1 MKRIVVAV
9 MIPIVSIAIG
19 LSSFFFVKNT
29 CNQVVSGL
37 DEVLDNLL
45 TEDVEEVNRLT
56 VQTNRNWHKKVFLL
70 NIFIGRTGTNEV
82 DKLLSKIVYFSDYR
96 YFVAI
101 FFKLHFMKQPCL
113 FENLAYA
120 DFLHNFM
127 LTISLIFIS

>member
-9 MIPIVSIAIG
+9 MIPIASIALGIF
-19 LSSFFFVKNT
+19 SFFFIKST

-37 DEVLDNLL
+37 DEVLYNIL

-82 DKLLSKIVYFSDYR
+82 DKLLSKIVYFSEIGDHEAVLLNAEDCKEELLYIIESNEPELSAV
-96 YFVAI
+96 F
-101 FFKLHFMKQPCL
+101 
-113 FENLAYA
+113 
-120 DFLHNFM
+120 
-127 LTISLIFIS
+127 

>member
-19 LSSFFFVKNT
+19 ISSFFFVKNT

-82 DKLLSKIVYFSDYR
+82 DKLLSKIVYFSEIGDYEAVLLNCEDCKEELL
-96 YFVAI
+96 YIIESNEPELSAVF
-101 FFKLHFMKQPCL
+101 
-113 FENLAYA
+113 
-120 DFLHNFM
+120 
-127 LTISLIFIS
+127 